1 MTFLF
6 TLKKPQIFCGSA
18 CRQINQT
25 VHLTER
31 GKARLG
37 VSKNT
42 LIFGDKEKASVSM
55 IFCFLAK
62 FIKCAAFDVGA
73 HSRTQLFGLV

>member
-55 IFCFLAK
+55 IFCFAK
-62 FIKCAAFDVGA
+62 FIFSVAFDAKAGV
-73 HSRTQLFGLV
+73 